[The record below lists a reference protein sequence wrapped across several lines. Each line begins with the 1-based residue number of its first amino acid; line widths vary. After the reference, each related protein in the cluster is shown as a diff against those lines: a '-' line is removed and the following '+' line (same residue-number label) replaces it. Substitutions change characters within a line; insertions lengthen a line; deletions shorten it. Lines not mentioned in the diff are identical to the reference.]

1 MTQFGGPDHVGN
13 IFSVGIDG
21 SDYQDLHDFNY
32 TDWAY
37 PQGDL
42 TLSGGTLFG
51 MTSGGGGASNAG
63 TIVALVIP
71 EPGTLCLR
79 GLPLR
84 FCQQR
89 TAGGGGGPGG
99 KSDGRP
105 DLQHTLG
112 RGTSDRA
119 TL

>member
-21 SDYQDLHDFNY
+21 SDYPDLHDFNY
-32 TDWAY
+32 TDGAY

-71 EPGTLCLR
+71 EPGTLALA
-79 GLPLR
+79 GFAVAILPAAYR
-84 FCQQR
+84 WR
-89 TAGGGGGPGG
+89 RRRSRR
-99 KSDGRP
+99 KKR
-105 DLQHTLG
+105 
-112 RGTSDRA
+112 R
-119 TL
+119 